1 MDIEKLEEAAR
12 LIIEAVGENPAKGGA
27 PGNTETVCGNDGRAA
42 CLCGGD

>member
-1 MDIEKLEEAAR
+1 MDIKKLEEAAR
-12 LIIEAVGENPAKGGA
+12 LIIEAVGEN